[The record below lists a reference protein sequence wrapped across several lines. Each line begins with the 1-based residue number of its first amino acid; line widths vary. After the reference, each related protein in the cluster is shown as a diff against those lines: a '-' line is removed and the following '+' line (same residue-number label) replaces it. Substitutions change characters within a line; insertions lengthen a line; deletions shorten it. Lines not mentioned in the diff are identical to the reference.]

1 MADRL
6 NITDL
11 DFSTIKNN
19 LKTFLKQQNEFTDY
33 DFEGSSLSVLLDLLA
48 YNTHYNA
55 YYLNMVANESFLDT
69 AVLRDSVISHAKTLG
84 YTPYSVTAP
93 KAIVTITVET
103 GNSTPTTAS
112 LSRGYSVAGS
122 LVDAI
127 SYRFNVLDT
136 QTVTKSGTQFIF
148 ENVELYEGR
157 LTSKTFT
164 YSSTS
169 NPKSIFTIPDTNID
183 TNSIKVVVT
192 PTTGNTYT
200 EVYTKVTDIVD
211 IAGTSKVFFL
221 QETRN
226 GRFQIYFGNDSVGK
240 KLADGSV
247 VEISYLVTNG
257 SNANGTESFIAE
269 ESIAGST
276 EISIGVVSSASGGG
290 SRESVDSI
298 KFSAQAQY
306 ATQNR
311 LVTYKD
317 YESYIK
323 RAYPTID
330 SLSVWGGEDEN
341 PPLYG
346 RVLVS
351 LKPKEGFF
359 ISEVEKQRIIDEIIA
374 PKSIVAVTTE
384 IREAQYL
391 YLLVKN
397 YIKYDPKKTSLNPDA
412 LRNSVRNAIVS
423 YRNQNLNKFGSTFVL
438 SKLQD
443 SVDAVDSN
451 SILGSEC
458 ILRLKKIF
466 TPEIAVT
473 KTYEITFNTELH
485 RGTIT
490 NRLGSTEFD
499 VYDSQSI
506 RRTVRLEEVPDSFT
520 GVDEILVTNGGSGYS
535 TTPTVTITGDGT
547 GATAEAIVVNRKVQS
562 IVITNRGL
570 NYSRA
575 IINISGGSGFGAS
588 AIAIL
593 NTRFGD
599 LRTIYFD
606 TNAERKIVSS
616 KAGTI
621 NYDTGLITL
630 NDLQILSTASSDG
643 NIAIDIESENGIIS
657 SQKNTIITID
667 LADPGSI
674 STDLQSI

>member
-93 KAIVTITVET
+93 KSIVNITVET
-103 GNSTPTTAS
+103 NDSTPGTAS
-112 LSRGYSVAGS
+112 LNRGYSVAGS

-136 QTVTKSGTQFIF
+136 QIVTKSGTQYIF
-148 ENVELYEGR
+148 ENVELFEGR

-183 TNSIKVVVT
+183 TGSIKVVVT
-192 PTTGNTYT
+192 PTSGNTYT

-211 IAGTSKVFFL
+211 ITGTSKVFFL

-226 GRFQIYFGNDSVGK
+226 GRFQIYFGNDAVGK
-240 KLADGSV
+240 KLPDGAV
-247 VEISYLVTNG
+247 VEVSYLVTNG

-269 ESIAGST
+269 EAIAGST
-276 EISIGVVSSASGGG
+276 SITIEVISPASGGG
-290 SRESVDSI
+290 ARESVDSI
-298 KFSAQAQY
+298 KFSAQSQY

-311 LVTYKD
+311 LVTFKD

-323 RAYPTID
+323 KAYPSVD

-351 LKPKEGFF
+351 LKPKEGFY

-384 IREAQYL
+384 IREPQYL

-397 YIKYDPKKTSLNPDA
+397 FIKYDPKKTSLNPDG
-412 LRNSVRNAIVS
+412 LRNAVRNAIVS

-458 ILRLKKIF
+458 VLRLKKVF

-473 KTYEITFNTELH
+473 KTYEIPFNTELH
-485 RGTIT
+485 RGTVT

-499 VYDSQSI
+499 VYDGQSV
-506 RRTVRLEEVPDSFT
+506 RRTVRIEEVPDSFT
-520 GVDEILVTNGGSGYS
+520 GIDEILVTNGGSGYS
-535 TTPTVTITGDGT
+535 TTPLVTITGDGT
-547 GATAEAIVVNRKVQS
+547 GATAEAVVVNQRVQS

-575 IINISGGSGFGAS
+575 IITISGGSGFGAS
-588 AIAIL
+588 AIAVL

-599 LRTIYFD
+599 LRIVYFD
-606 TNAERKIVSS
+606 TNAERKIVNSR
-616 KAGTI
+616 AGTI

-630 NDLQILSTASSDG
+630 NDLQILSAASADG

-667 LADPGSI
+667 LADPASI

>member
-11 DFSTIKNN
+11 DFSTIKTN

-84 YTPYSVTAP
+84 YTPYSVISP

-103 GNSTPTTAS
+103 GDSTPATSS

-164 YSSTS
+164 YSSIS

-183 TNSIKVVVT
+183 TNSINVVVT
-192 PTTGNTYT
+192 PTSGNTYT

-211 IAGTSKVFFL
+211 ITGTSKVFFL

-240 KLADGSV
+240 KLSDGSV

-269 ESIAGST
+269 EAIAGST
-276 EISIGVVSSASGGG
+276 AISIQVVSSASGGG

-298 KFSAQAQY
+298 KFSAQSQY

-323 RAYPTID
+323 KAYPSID

-384 IREAQYL
+384 IREPQYL
-391 YLLVKN
+391 FLLLKN
-397 YIKYDPKKTSLNPDA
+397 FIKYDPKKTSLNPDA
-412 LRNSVRNAIVS
+412 LRNSIRNAIVS
-423 YRNQNLNKFGSTFVL
+423 YRNQNLNKFDSTFVL

-443 SVDAVDSN
+443 AVDAVDSN

-473 KTYEITFNTELH
+473 KTYEINFNTELH
-485 RGTIT
+485 RGTVT
-490 NRLGSTEFD
+490 NRLASTEFD
-499 VYDSQSI
+499 VYDAQSE
-506 RRTVRLEEVPDSFT
+506 RRTVRIEEVPDSFT
-520 GVDEILVTNGGSGYS
+520 GVDEILVTNGGSGYT

-547 GATAEAIVVNRKVQS
+547 GATAEAIVVNQKVQS

-575 IINISGGSGFGAS
+575 IITISGGSGFGAA

-599 LRTIYFD
+599 LRTVYFD
-606 TNAERKIVSS
+606 SNAERKIVNSR
-616 KAGTI
+616 AGTI
-621 NYDTGLITL
+621 NYDTGLVTL
-630 NDLQILSTASSDG
+630 NDLQILSASSSDG
-643 NIAIDIESENGIIS
+643 NIALDIESENGIIS
-657 SQKNTIITID
+657 SMKNTIITID
-667 LADPGSI
+667 LADPSSI
-674 STDLQSI
+674 STDLQTI

>member
-6 NITDL
+6 TITDL
-11 DFSTIKNN
+11 DFDTIKTN

-69 AVLRDSVISHAKTLG
+69 AILRDSVISHAKTLG
-84 YTPYSVTAP
+84 YTPFSVTAP
-93 KAIVTITVET
+93 KAIVNITVET
-103 GNSTPTTAS
+103 GDSTPATAA
-112 LSRGYSVAGS
+112 LNRGYSVAGS

-136 QTVTKSGTQFIF
+136 QIVTKSGTQFVF

-157 LTSKTFT
+157 LTTTTFS

-169 NPKSIFTIPDTNID
+169 NPKSIFTIPDVNID
-183 TNSIKVVVT
+183 TTSIKVSVT
-192 PTTGNTYT
+192 PNSGNTYT
-200 EVYTKVTDIVD
+200 EIYTKATDIVD
-211 IAGTSKVFFL
+211 VDGTSKVFFL

-226 GRFQIYFGNDSVGK
+226 GKFQIYFGNDSVGK
-240 KLADGSV
+240 KLTDGSI

-257 SNANGTESFIAE
+257 AGANGTEYFIAE
-269 ESIAGST
+269 EAIAGSSGII
-276 EISIGVVSSASGGG
+276 ISVVSVASGGG

-298 KFSAQAQY
+298 KYSAQSQY

-311 LVTYKD
+311 LVTFKD

-323 RAYPTID
+323 KAYPALD

-346 RVLVS
+346 RVLIS
-351 LKPKEGFF
+351 MKPKEGFY
-359 ISEVEKQRIIDEIIA
+359 ISEFEKQRIIDEIIA

-384 IREAQYL
+384 IREPEYL

-412 LRNSVRNAIVS
+412 LRNAVRNAILS
-423 YRNQNLNKFGSTFVL
+423 YRTLYLDKFASTFVL

-443 SVDAVDSN
+443 VVDAVDSN

-458 ILRLKKIF
+458 ILRLKKVF

-473 KTYEITFNTELH
+473 KTYEINFNTELH
-485 RGTIT
+485 RGTVT

-499 VYDSQSI
+499 VYDAQSE
-506 RRTVRLEEVPDSFT
+506 RRTVRIEEVPDSFT
-520 GVDEILVTNGGSGYS
+520 GVDEILVTNGGSGYL

-547 GATAEAIVVNRKVQS
+547 GATAEAVVVNQKVQS

-575 IINISGGSGFGAS
+575 IITISGGSGFGAA
-588 AIAIL
+588 AIAVL

-599 LRTIYFD
+599 LRTVYFD
-606 TNAERKIVSS
+606 SNAERKIVNSR
-616 KAGTI
+616 AGTI
-621 NYDTGLITL
+621 NYDTGLVTL
-630 NDLQILSTASSDG
+630 NDLQILSASSSDG

-667 LADPGSI
+667 LTDPASI

>member
-19 LKTFLKQQNEFTDY
+19 LKTFLKQQSEFTDY
-33 DFEGSSLSVLLDLLA
+33 DFEGSSLSVLLDILA

-84 YTPYSVTAP
+84 YTPHSVTAP
-93 KAIVTITVET
+93 KAIVNITVET
-103 GNSTPTTAS
+103 NDSTPGTAS

-122 LVDAI
+122 LVDAV
-127 SYRFNVLDT
+127 SYRFNVLET
-136 QTVTKSGTQFIF
+136 QIVTKSGTQYVF
-148 ENVELYEGR
+148 ENVELFEGR
-157 LTSKTFT
+157 LTTTTFN

-183 TNSIKVVVT
+183 TSSIKVVVT
-192 PTTGNTYT
+192 PTSGNTFT
-200 EVYTKVTDIVD
+200 EVYTKATDIVD
-211 IAGTSKVFFL
+211 ITGSSPVFFL

-226 GRFQIYFGNDSVGK
+226 GKFQIYFGNDAVGK
-240 KLADGSV
+240 KLSDGSI
-247 VEISYLVTNG
+247 VEVSYLVTNG
-257 SNANGTESFIAE
+257 SAANGTEAFIAE
-269 ESIAGST
+269 ESLGGST
-276 EISIGVVSSASGGG
+276 SITVDVISSASGGG
-290 SRESVDSI
+290 TRESVDSI
-298 KFSAQAQY
+298 KVSAQSQF

-311 LVTYKD
+311 LVTFKD
-317 YESYIK
+317 YEAYIK
-323 RAYPTID
+323 KAYPSID

-384 IREAQYL
+384 IREPQYL
-391 YLLVKN
+391 YLLIKN
-397 YIKYDPKKTSLNPDA
+397 FVKYDPKKTSLNPDGM
-412 LRNSVRNAIVS
+412 RNAIRNAIVA
-423 YRNQNLNKFGSTFVL
+423 YRNQYLNKFDSTFVL

-458 ILRLKKIF
+458 ILRLKKKF

-473 KTYEITFNTELH
+473 KTYEIAFDTELH
-485 RGTIT
+485 RGTVT

-499 VYDSQSI
+499 VYDTQSV
-506 RRTVRLEEVPDSFT
+506 RRTVRVEEVPDSFT
-520 GVDEILVTNGGSGYS
+520 GIDEILVTNGGSGYS
-535 TTPTVTITGDGT
+535 TTPLVTITGDGT
-547 GATAEAIVVNRKVQS
+547 GATAEAIVVNQKVQS

-575 IINISGGSGFGAS
+575 IITITGGSGFGAS
-588 AIAIL
+588 AIAVL

-599 LRTIYFD
+599 LRTVYFD
-606 TNAERKIVSS
+606 SNAERKIVNS

-630 NDLQILSTASSDG
+630 NDLQILSAASADG
-643 NIAIDIESENGIIS
+643 DISIDIESENGIIS

-667 LADPGSI
+667 LGDPSSI
-674 STDLQSI
+674 STELQTI

>member
-11 DFSTIKNN
+11 DFDTIKTN
-19 LKTFLKQQNEFTDY
+19 LKTFLKQQSEFTDY
-33 DFEGSSLSVLLDLLA
+33 DFEGSSLSVLLDILA

-69 AVLRDSVISHAKTLG
+69 AVLRDSVISHAKTLS
-84 YTPYSVTAP
+84 YTPHSVTAP
-93 KAIVTITVET
+93 KAIVNITVET
-103 GNSTPTTAS
+103 NDSTPGTAS
-112 LSRGYSVAGS
+112 LNRGYSVAGS
-122 LVDAI
+122 LVD
-127 SYRFNVLDT
+127 SVSFRFNVLET
-136 QTVTKSGTQFIF
+136 QIVTKSGTQYVF
-148 ENVELYEGR
+148 ENVELSEGR
-157 LTSKTFT
+157 LTTTTFN

-169 NPKSIFTIPDTNID
+169 NPKSIFTIPDSNVD
-183 TNSIKVVVT
+183 TSSIKVVVT
-192 PTTGNTYT
+192 PTSGNTFT
-200 EVYTKVTDIVD
+200 EVYTKATDIVD
-211 IAGTSKVFFL
+211 ITGTSPVFFL

-226 GRFQIYFGNDSVGK
+226 GKFQIYFGNDAVGK
-240 KLADGSV
+240 KLSEGSI
-247 VEISYLVTNG
+247 VEVSYLVTNG
-257 SNANGTESFIAE
+257 SAANGTESFVAE
-269 ESIAGST
+269 ESIGGSS
-276 EISIGVVSSASGGG
+276 SITVDVVSSASGGG
-290 SRESVDSI
+290 ARESVDSI
-298 KFSAQAQY
+298 KVSAQSQF

-311 LVTYKD
+311 LVTFKD

-323 RAYPTID
+323 KAYPSID

-346 RVLVS
+346 KVLVS
-351 LKPKEGFF
+351 LKPKEGFY

-384 IREAQYL
+384 IREPKYL
-391 YLLVKN
+391 YLLIKN
-397 YIKYDPKKTSLNPDA
+397 FVKYDPKKTSLNPDG
-412 LRNSVRNAIVS
+412 LRNSIRNAIVA
-423 YRNQNLNKFGSTFVL
+423 YRNQYLNKFDSTFVL

-458 ILRLKKIF
+458 VLRLKKKF

-473 KTYEITFNTELH
+473 KTYEIAFDTELH
-485 RGTIT
+485 RGTVT

-499 VYDSQSI
+499 VYDTQSV
-506 RRTVRLEEVPDSFT
+506 RRTVRVEEVPDSFT
-520 GVDEILVTNGGSGYS
+520 GIDEILVTNGGSGYS
-535 TTPTVTITGDGT
+535 TTPLVTITGDGT
-547 GATAEAIVVNRKVQS
+547 GATAEAIVVNEKVQS

-575 IINISGGSGFGAS
+575 IITITGGSGFGAS
-588 AIAIL
+588 AIAVL

-599 LRTIYFD
+599 LRTVYFD
-606 TNAERKIVSS
+606 SNAERKIVNP

-630 NDLQILSTASSDG
+630 NDLQILSAASADG
-643 NIAIDIESENGIIS
+643 DISIDIESENGIIS

-667 LADPGSI
+667 LGDPSSI
-674 STDLQSI
+674 STELQTI

>member
-11 DFSTIKNN
+11 DFDTIKAN

-93 KAIVTITVET
+93 KAIVNITVET
-103 GNSTPTTAS
+103 NDSTPGTAS
-112 LSRGYSVAGS
+112 LNRGYSVAGS

-136 QTVTKSGTQFIF
+136 QIVTKSGTQYVF

-157 LTSKTFT
+157 LTTSTFT
-164 YSSTS
+164 YSSSS

-183 TNSIKVVVT
+183 TTSIKVSVT
-192 PTTGNTYT
+192 PTSGNTYT
-200 EVYTKVTDIVD
+200 EVYTKATDIVD
-211 IAGTSKVFFL
+211 ITGQSKVFFL

-226 GRFQIYFGNDSVGK
+226 GKFQIYFGNNSVGK
-240 KLADGSV
+240 SLTDGSI

-257 SNANGTESFIAE
+257 AAANGTEYFIAE
-269 ESIAGST
+269 ESIGGSSS
-276 EISIGVVSSASGGG
+276 ISVSIISVASGGG

-298 KFSAQAQY
+298 KYSAQSQY

-311 LVTYKD
+311 LVTFKD

-323 RAYPTID
+323 KAYPAVD

-351 LKPKEGFF
+351 LKPKEGFY

-384 IREAQYL
+384 IREPQYL

-397 YIKYDPKKTSLNPDA
+397 FIKYDPKKTSLNPDGI
-412 LRNSVRNAIVS
+412 RNAVRNAIIS
-423 YRNQNLNKFGSTFVL
+423 YRNLNLNKFGSTFVL

-443 SVDAVDSN
+443 SVDSVDTN

-458 ILRLKKIF
+458 ILRLKKKF

-473 KTYEITFNTELH
+473 KTYEIPFNTELH
-485 RGTIT
+485 RGTVT

-499 VYDSQSI
+499 VYDSQSV

-520 GVDEILVTNGGSGYS
+520 GIDEILVTNGGSGYS
-535 TTPTVTITGDGT
+535 TTPLVTITGDGT
-547 GATAEAIVVNRKVQS
+547 GATAEAVVVNQKVQS

-575 IINISGGSGFGAS
+575 IISINGGSGFGAS
-588 AIAIL
+588 AIAVL

-606 TNAERKIVSS
+606 TNAERKIVND

-621 NYDTGLITL
+621 NYDSGLITL
-630 NDLQILSTASSDG
+630 NDLQILSSASSDG
-643 NIAIDIESENGIIS
+643 DISIDIESENGIIS

-674 STDLQSI
+674 STDLQTI

>member
-11 DFSTIKNN
+11 DFSTIKTN

-103 GNSTPTTAS
+103 GDSTPATSS

-183 TNSIKVVVT
+183 TNSINVVVT
-192 PTTGNTYT
+192 PTSGNTYT

-211 IAGTSKVFFL
+211 ITGTSKVFFL

-240 KLADGSV
+240 KLSDGSV

-257 SNANGTESFIAE
+257 SNANGTEAFIAE
-269 ESIAGST
+269 EAIAGST
-276 EISIGVVSSASGGG
+276 AISIQVVSSASGGG

-298 KFSAQAQY
+298 KFSAQSQY

-323 RAYPTID
+323 KAYPSVD

-384 IREAQYL
+384 IREPQYL

-397 YIKYDPKKTSLNPDA
+397 FIKYDPKKTSLNPDA
-412 LRNSVRNAIVS
+412 LRNSVRNAIVA

-443 SVDAVDSN
+443 AVDAVDSN

-458 ILRLKKIF
+458 ILRLKKVF

-473 KTYEITFNTELH
+473 KTYEINFNTELH
-485 RGTIT
+485 RGTVT
-490 NRLGSTEFD
+490 NRLGSTEFN
-499 VYDSQSI
+499 VYDAQSEL
-506 RRTVRLEEVPDSFT
+506 RTVRIEEVPDSFT

-547 GATAEAIVVNRKVQS
+547 GATAEAVVVNQKVQS

-575 IINISGGSGFGAS
+575 IITISGGSGFGAA

-599 LRTIYFD
+599 LRTVYFD
-606 TNAERKIVSS
+606 TNAERKIVNSR
-616 KAGTI
+616 AGTI

-630 NDLQILSTASSDG
+630 NDLQILSVASSDG

-667 LADPGSI
+667 LADPASI

>member
-11 DFSTIKNN
+11 DFDTIKAN

-93 KAIVTITVET
+93 KAIVNITVET
-103 GNSTPTTAS
+103 GDSTPGTAS
-112 LSRGYSVAGS
+112 LNRGYSVAGS

-136 QTVTKSGTQFIF
+136 QIVTKSGTQYVF
-148 ENVELYEGR
+148 ENVGLYEGR
-157 LTSKTFT
+157 LTTTTFA
-164 YSSTS
+164 YSSSS

-183 TNSIKVVVT
+183 TTSIKVSVT
-192 PTTGNTYT
+192 PTSGNTYT
-200 EVYTKVTDIVD
+200 EVYTKATDIVD
-211 IAGTSKVFFL
+211 IDGTSKVFFL

-226 GRFQIYFGNDSVGK
+226 GKFQIYFGNNAVGK
-240 KLADGSV
+240 SLTDGST
-247 VEISYLVTNG
+247 VEVSYLVTNG
-257 SNANGTESFIAE
+257 AAANGTEYFIAE
-269 ESIAGST
+269 ESIGGSS
-276 EISIGVVSSASGGG
+276 SIAVSVVSAASGGG

-298 KFSAQAQY
+298 KYSAQSQY

-311 LVTYKD
+311 LVTFKD

-323 RAYPTID
+323 KAYPAID

-351 LKPKEGFF
+351 LKPKDGFF

-384 IREAQYL
+384 IREPEYL

-397 YIKYDPKKTSLNPDA
+397 FIKYDAKKTSLNPDA
-412 LRNSVRNAIVS
+412 LRNAVRNAIIS
-423 YRNQNLNKFGSTFVL
+423 YRTLNLNKFGSTFVL

-443 SVDAVDSN
+443 SVDSVDTN

-458 ILRLKKIF
+458 ILRLKKKF

-473 KTYEITFNTELH
+473 KTYEIPFNTELH
-485 RGTIT
+485 RGTVT

-499 VYDSQSI
+499 VYDNQSV
-506 RRTVRLEEVPDSFT
+506 RRTVRIEEVPDSFT
-520 GVDEILVTNGGSGYS
+520 GIDEILVTNGGSGYS
-535 TTPTVTITGDGT
+535 TTPLVTITGDGT
-547 GATAEAIVVNRKVQS
+547 GATAEAVVVNQKVQS

-575 IINISGGSGFGAS
+575 IITISGGSGFGAS
-588 AIAIL
+588 AIAVL

-599 LRTIYFD
+599 LRIVYFD
-606 TNAERKIVSS
+606 TNAERKIVNS

-621 NYDTGLITL
+621 NYDAGLITL
-630 NDLQILSTASSDG
+630 NDLQILSSASPDG
-643 NIAIDIESENGIIS
+643 DISIDIESENGIIS

-667 LADPGSI
+667 LADPSSI
-674 STDLQSI
+674 STDLQTI

>member
-11 DFSTIKNN
+11 DFDTIKSN

-93 KAIVTITVET
+93 KAVVNITVET
-103 GNSTPTTAS
+103 NDSTPGTAS
-112 LSRGYSVAGS
+112 LNRGYSVAGS

-136 QTVTKSGTQFIF
+136 QIVTKSGTQYVF

-157 LTSKTFT
+157 LTSSTFT
-164 YSSTS
+164 YSSSS
-169 NPKSIFTIPDTNID
+169 NPKSIFTIPDVNID
-183 TNSIKVVVT
+183 TTSIKVTVT
-192 PTTGNTYT
+192 PTSGNTYT
-200 EVYTKVTDIVD
+200 EVYTKATDIVD
-211 IAGTSKVFFL
+211 ITGESKVFFL

-226 GRFQIYFGNDSVGK
+226 GKFQIYFGNNSVGK
-240 KLADGSV
+240 SLTDGCI
-247 VEISYLVTNG
+247 VEVSYLVTNG
-257 SNANGTESFIAE
+257 AAANGTEYFIAE
-269 ESIAGST
+269 ETIGGSGSIVVD
-276 EISIGVVSSASGGG
+276 VVSVASGGG

-298 KFSAQAQY
+298 KYSAQSQY

-311 LVTYKD
+311 LVTFKD

-323 RAYPTID
+323 KAYPAID

-351 LKPKEGFF
+351 LKPKEGFY
-359 ISEVEKQRIIDEIIA
+359 ISEFEKQRIIDEIIA

-384 IREAQYL
+384 IREPQYL
-391 YLLVKN
+391 YLLIKN
-397 YIKYDPKKTSLNPDA
+397 YIKYDPKKTSLNPDG
-412 LRNSVRNAIVS
+412 LRNAVRNAIVS
-423 YRNQNLNKFGSTFVL
+423 YRNLNLNKFGSTFVL

-443 SVDAVDSN
+443 SVDSVDTN

-458 ILRLKKIF
+458 VLRLKKKF

-473 KTYEITFNTELH
+473 KTYEIPFNTELH
-485 RGTIT
+485 RGTVT

-499 VYDSQSI
+499 VYDSQSV
-506 RRTVRLEEVPDSFT
+506 RRTVRIEEVPDSFT
-520 GVDEILVTNGGSGYS
+520 GIDEILVTNGGSGYS
-535 TTPTVTITGDGT
+535 TTPLVTITGDGT
-547 GATAEAIVVNRKVQS
+547 GATAEAIVVNQKVQS

-575 IINISGGSGFGAS
+575 IISINGGSGFGAS
-588 AIAIL
+588 AIAVL

-599 LRTIYFD
+599 LRTVYFD
-606 TNAERKIVSS
+606 TNAERKIVND

-621 NYDTGLITL
+621 NYDSGLITL
-630 NDLQILSTASSDG
+630 NDLQILSTASADG
-643 NIAIDIESENGIIS
+643 DISIDIESENGIIS

-667 LADPGSI
+667 LADPNSI
-674 STDLQSI
+674 STDLQNI

>member
-11 DFSTIKNN
+11 DFDTIKAN

-93 KAIVTITVET
+93 KAIVNITVET
-103 GNSTPTTAS
+103 GDSTPGTAS
-112 LSRGYSVAGS
+112 LNRGYSVAGS

-136 QTVTKSGTQFIF
+136 QIVTKSGTQYVF
-148 ENVELYEGR
+148 ENVGLYEGR
-157 LTSKTFT
+157 LTTTTFA
-164 YSSTS
+164 YSSSS

-183 TNSIKVVVT
+183 TTSIKVSVT
-192 PTTGNTYT
+192 PTSGNTYT
-200 EVYTKVTDIVD
+200 EVYTKATDIVD
-211 IAGTSKVFFL
+211 IDGTSKVFFL

-226 GRFQIYFGNDSVGK
+226 GKFQIYFGNNAVGK
-240 KLADGSV
+240 SLTDGST
-247 VEISYLVTNG
+247 VEVSYLVTNG
-257 SNANGTESFIAE
+257 AAANGTEYFIAE
-269 ESIAGST
+269 ESIGGSS
-276 EISIGVVSSASGGG
+276 SIAVSVVSAASGGG

-298 KFSAQAQY
+298 KYSAQSQY

-311 LVTYKD
+311 LVTFKD

-323 RAYPTID
+323 KAYPAID

-351 LKPKEGFF
+351 LKPKDGFF

-384 IREAQYL
+384 IREPEYL

-397 YIKYDPKKTSLNPDA
+397 FIKYDAKKTSLNPDA
-412 LRNSVRNAIVS
+412 LRNAVRNAIIS
-423 YRNQNLNKFGSTFVL
+423 YRTLNLNKFGSTFVL

-443 SVDAVDSN
+443 SVDSVDTN

-458 ILRLKKIF
+458 ILRLKKKF

-473 KTYEITFNTELH
+473 KTYEIPFNTELH
-485 RGTIT
+485 RGTVT

-499 VYDSQSI
+499 VYDSQSV

-520 GVDEILVTNGGSGYS
+520 GIDEILVTNGGSGYS
-535 TTPTVTITGDGT
+535 TTPLVTITGDGT
-547 GATAEAIVVNRKVQS
+547 GATAEAVVVNQKVQS

-575 IINISGGSGFGAS
+575 IITISGGSGFGAS
-588 AIAIL
+588 AIAVL

-599 LRTIYFD
+599 LRIVYFD
-606 TNAERKIVSS
+606 TNAERKIVNS

-621 NYDTGLITL
+621 NYDAGLITL
-630 NDLQILSTASSDG
+630 NDLQILSSASPDG
-643 NIAIDIESENGIIS
+643 DISIDIESENGIIS

-667 LADPGSI
+667 LADPSSI
-674 STDLQSI
+674 STDLQTI

>member
-19 LKTFLKQQNEFTDY
+19 LKTFLKQQSEFTDY
-33 DFEGSSLSVLLDLLA
+33 DFEGSSLSVLLDILA

-84 YTPYSVTAP
+84 YTPHSVTAP
-93 KAIVTITVET
+93 KAIVNITVET
-103 GNSTPTTAS
+103 NNSTPGTAS
-112 LSRGYSVAGS
+112 LNRGYSVAGG
-122 LVDAI
+122 LVDAV
-127 SYRFNVLDT
+127 SYRFNVLET
-136 QTVTKSGTQFIF
+136 QIVTKSGTQYIF
-148 ENVELYEGR
+148 ENVELFEGR
-157 LTSKTFT
+157 LTTTTFN
-164 YSSTS
+164 YNSTS

-183 TNSIKVVVT
+183 TSSIRVVVT
-192 PTTGNTYT
+192 PTSGNTFT
-200 EVYTKVTDIVD
+200 EVYTKATDIVD
-211 IAGTSKVFFL
+211 ITGSSPVFFL

-226 GRFQIYFGNDSVGK
+226 GKFQIYFGNDAVGK
-240 KLADGSV
+240 KLSDGSI
-247 VEISYLVTNG
+247 VEVSYLVTNG
-257 SNANGTESFIAE
+257 SVANGTESFIAE
-269 ESIAGST
+269 EALGGST
-276 EISIGVVSSASGGG
+276 SITVDVISSASGGG
-290 SRESVDSI
+290 TRESVDSI
-298 KFSAQAQY
+298 KVSAQSQF

-311 LVTYKD
+311 LVTFKD
-317 YESYIK
+317 YEAYIK
-323 RAYPTID
+323 KAYPSID

-384 IREAQYL
+384 IREPQYL
-391 YLLVKN
+391 YLLIKN
-397 YIKYDPKKTSLNPDA
+397 FVKYDPKKTSLNPDGM
-412 LRNSVRNAIVS
+412 RNAIRNSIVA
-423 YRNQNLNKFGSTFVL
+423 YRNQYLNKFDSTFVL

-458 ILRLKKIF
+458 TLRLKKKF

-473 KTYEITFNTELH
+473 KTYEIAFDTELH
-485 RGTIT
+485 RGTVT

-499 VYDSQSI
+499 VYDTQSV

-520 GVDEILVTNGGSGYS
+520 GIDEILVTNGGSGYS
-535 TTPTVTITGDGT
+535 TTPLVTITGDGT
-547 GATAEAIVVNRKVQS
+547 GATAEAVVVNEKVQS

-575 IINISGGSGFGAS
+575 IITITGGSGFGAA
-588 AIAIL
+588 AIAVL

-599 LRTIYFD
+599 LRSIYFD
-606 TNAERKIVSS
+606 NNAERRIVNS

-630 NDLQILSTASSDG
+630 NDLQILSAASADG
-643 NIAIDIESENGIIS
+643 DISIDIESENGIIS

-667 LADPGSI
+667 LGDPSSI
-674 STDLQSI
+674 STELQTI

>member
-11 DFSTIKNN
+11 DFATIKTN

-33 DFEGSSLSVLLDLLA
+33 NFEGSSLSVLLDLLA

-93 KAIVTITVET
+93 KAIVNITVET
-103 GNSTPTTAS
+103 NDSTPGTAS
-112 LSRGYSVAGS
+112 LNRGYSVAGS
-122 LVDAI
+122 LVDSI

-136 QTVTKSGTQFIF
+136 QIVTKSGTQYIF
-148 ENVELYEGR
+148 ENVELYEGK
-157 LTSKTFT
+157 LTSQTFVHD
-164 YSSTS
+164 SAS
-169 NPKSIFTIPDTNID
+169 NPKSIFTIPDIDID
-183 TNSIKVVVT
+183 TSTIKVVVT
-192 PTTGNTYT
+192 PNSGNTYT
-200 EVYTKVTDIVD
+200 EVYTLATDIVD
-211 IAGTSKVFFL
+211 LTGDSPVFFL

-226 GRFQIYFGNDSVGK
+226 NRFQIYFGNNSVGK
-240 KLADGSV
+240 KIEDGAIV
-247 VEISYLVTNG
+247 QISYLVTNAAG
-257 SNANGTESFIAE
+257 ANGTKTFFAE
-269 ESIAGST
+269 ESIGGSSSIT
-276 EISIGVVSSASGGG
+276 VDVISAAAGGG
-290 SRESVDSI
+290 TRESVDSI
-298 KFSAQAQY
+298 KFSAQSQY

-311 LVTYKD
+311 LVTFKD

-323 RAYPTID
+323 KAYPAID

-351 LKPKEGFF
+351 MKPKEGFF
-359 ISEVEKQRIIDEIIA
+359 ISEFEKQRIIDEIIK
-374 PKSIVAVTTE
+374 PKSIVAVSAE
-384 IREAQYL
+384 IRNPEYL

-397 YIKYDPKKTSLNPDA
+397 YIKYDPKKTSLNPDG
-412 LRNSVRNAIVS
+412 LRNAVRNAIIS
-423 YRNQNLNKFGSTFVL
+423 YRALNLNKFGSTFVL

-443 SVDAVDSN
+443 SVDSVDVN

-458 ILRLKKIF
+458 ILRLKKKF

-473 KTYEITFNTELH
+473 KTYQIAFNTELH
-485 RGTIT
+485 RGTVT

-499 VYDSQSI
+499 VYDNELV
-506 RRTVRLEEVPDSFT
+506 RRTVRIEEVPDSFT
-520 GVDEILVTNGGSGYS
+520 GVDEVLVTNGGSGYT

-547 GATAEAIVVNRKVQS
+547 GATAEAVVVNQKVQS

-575 IINISGGSGFGAS
+575 VVSIDGGSGFGAT
-588 AIAIL
+588 AIVVL

-599 LRTIYFD
+599 LRTVYFD
-606 TNAERKIVSS
+606 TNAERKTVNAR
-616 KAGTI
+616 AGTI
-621 NYDTGLITL
+621 NYETGLITL
-630 NDLQILSTASSDG
+630 DNLQILSSASSDG
-643 NIAIDIESENGIIS
+643 DISIDIESENGIIS

-667 LADPGSI
+667 LNDPSSI
-674 STDLQSI
+674 STELQTI

>member
-11 DFSTIKNN
+11 DFSTIKTN

-93 KAIVTITVET
+93 KSIVNITVET
-103 GNSTPTTAS
+103 NDSTPGTAS
-112 LSRGYSVAGS
+112 LNRGYSVAGS

-136 QTVTKSGTQFIF
+136 QIVTKSGTQYIF

-164 YSSTS
+164 YSSSS

-183 TNSIKVVVT
+183 TGSIKVVVT
-192 PTTGNTYT
+192 PTSGNTYT
-200 EVYTKVTDIVD
+200 EVYTKATDIVD
-211 IAGTSKVFFL
+211 ITGTSKVFFL

-240 KLADGSV
+240 KLSDGSV
-247 VEISYLVTNG
+247 VEVSYLVTNG

-269 ESIAGST
+269 EAIGGSSAIT
-276 EISIGVVSSASGGG
+276 IEIVSPASGGG
-290 SRESVDSI
+290 ARESVDSI
-298 KFSAQAQY
+298 KFSAQSQY

-311 LVTYKD
+311 LVTFKD

-323 RAYPTID
+323 KAYPSVD

-351 LKPKEGFF
+351 LKPKEGFY
-359 ISEVEKQRIIDEIIA
+359 ISEVEKQRIIDEIIS

-384 IREAQYL
+384 IREPQYL

-397 YIKYDPKKTSLNPDA
+397 FIKYDPKKTSLNPDG
-412 LRNSVRNAIVS
+412 LRNAVRNAIVS

-473 KTYEITFNTELH
+473 KTYEIPFNTELH
-485 RGTIT
+485 RGTVT

-499 VYDSQSI
+499 VYDGQSV
-506 RRTVRLEEVPDSFT
+506 RRTVRIEEVPDSFT
-520 GVDEILVTNGGSGYS
+520 GIDEILVTNGGSGYS
-535 TTPTVTITGDGT
+535 TTPIVTITGDGT
-547 GATAEAIVVNRKVQS
+547 GATAEAVVVNQKVQS

-575 IINISGGSGFGAS
+575 IITISGGSGFGAS

-599 LRTIYFD
+599 LRIVYFD
-606 TNAERKIVSS
+606 TNAERKIVNAR
-616 KAGTI
+616 AGTI

-630 NDLQILSTASSDG
+630 NDLQILSAASADG

-667 LADPGSI
+667 LADPASI

>member
-1 MADRL
+1 
-6 NITDL
+6 
-11 DFSTIKNN
+11 
-19 LKTFLKQQNEFTDY
+19 
-33 DFEGSSLSVLLDLLA
+33 
-48 YNTHYNA
+48 
-55 YYLNMVANESFLDT
+55 
-69 AVLRDSVISHAKTLG
+69 
-84 YTPYSVTAP
+84 
-93 KAIVTITVET
+93 
-103 GNSTPTTAS
+103 
-112 LSRGYSVAGS
+112 
-122 LVDAI
+122 
-127 SYRFNVLDT
+127 
-136 QTVTKSGTQFIF
+136 
-148 ENVELYEGR
+148 
-157 LTSKTFT
+157 
-164 YSSTS
+164 
-169 NPKSIFTIPDTNID
+169 
-183 TNSIKVVVT
+183 
-192 PTTGNTYT
+192 
-200 EVYTKVTDIVD
+200 VYTKVTDIVD
-211 IAGTSKVFFL
+211 ITGTSKVFFL

-240 KLADGSV
+240 KLSDGSV

-269 ESIAGST
+269 EAIAGST
-276 EISIGVVSSASGGG
+276 AISIQVVSSASGGG

-298 KFSAQAQY
+298 KFSAQSQY

-323 RAYPTID
+323 KAYPSID

-384 IREAQYL
+384 IREPQYL
-391 YLLVKN
+391 FLLLKN
-397 YIKYDPKKTSLNPDA
+397 FIKYDPKKTSLNPDA

-423 YRNQNLNKFGSTFVL
+423 YRNQNLNKFDSTFVL

-443 SVDAVDSN
+443 AVDAVDSN

-473 KTYEITFNTELH
+473 KTYEINFNTELH
-485 RGTIT
+485 RGTVT
-490 NRLGSTEFD
+490 NRLASTEFD
-499 VYDSQSI
+499 VYDAQSE
-506 RRTVRLEEVPDSFT
+506 RRTVRIEEVPDSFT
-520 GVDEILVTNGGSGYS
+520 GVDEILVTNGGSGYT

-547 GATAEAIVVNRKVQS
+547 GATAEAIVVNQKVQS

-575 IINISGGSGFGAS
+575 IITISGGSGFGAA

-599 LRTIYFD
+599 LRTVYFD
-606 TNAERKIVSS
+606 SNAERKIVNSR
-616 KAGTI
+616 AGTI
-621 NYDTGLITL
+621 NYDTGLVTL
-630 NDLQILSTASSDG
+630 NDLQILSASSSDG
-643 NIAIDIESENGIIS
+643 NIALDIESENGIIS
-657 SQKNTIITID
+657 SMKNTIITID
-667 LADPGSI
+667 LADPSSI
-674 STDLQSI
+674 STDLQTI

>member
-11 DFSTIKNN
+11 DFDTIKTN

-33 DFEGSSLSVLLDLLA
+33 DFEGSSLSVLLDILA

-69 AVLRDSVISHAKTLG
+69 AVLRDSVISHAKTLS
-84 YTPYSVTAP
+84 YTPHSVTAP
-93 KAIVTITVET
+93 KSIVNITVET
-103 GNSTPTTAS
+103 NDSTPGTAS
-112 LSRGYSVAGS
+112 LNRGYSVAGS
-122 LVDAI
+122 LVD
-127 SYRFNVLDT
+127 SVSFRFNVLET
-136 QTVTKSGTQFIF
+136 QIVTKSGTQYVF
-148 ENVELYEGR
+148 ENVELSEGR
-157 LTSKTFT
+157 LTSSTFN

-169 NPKSIFTIPDTNID
+169 NPKSIFTIPDTNVD
-183 TNSIKVVVT
+183 TSSIKVVVT
-192 PTTGNTYT
+192 PTSGNTFT
-200 EVYTKVTDIVD
+200 EVYTKATDIVD
-211 IAGTSKVFFL
+211 ITGTSPVFFL

-226 GRFQIYFGNDSVGK
+226 GKFQIYFGNDSVGK
-240 KLADGSV
+240 KLSDGSI
-247 VEISYLVTNG
+247 VEVSYLVTNG
-257 SNANGTESFIAE
+257 SAANGTESFVAE
-269 ESIAGST
+269 ESIGGSS
-276 EISIGVVSSASGGG
+276 SITVDVVSPASGGG
-290 SRESVDSI
+290 ARESVDSI
-298 KFSAQAQY
+298 KVSAQSQF

-311 LVTYKD
+311 LVTFRD

-323 RAYPTID
+323 KAYPSID

-351 LKPKEGFF
+351 LKPKEGFY

-384 IREAQYL
+384 IREPQYL
-391 YLLVKN
+391 YLLIKN
-397 YIKYDPKKTSLNPDA
+397 FVKYDPKKTSLNPDG
-412 LRNSVRNAIVS
+412 LRNSIRNAIVA
-423 YRNQNLNKFGSTFVL
+423 YRNQYLNKFDSTFVL

-443 SVDAVDSN
+443 NVDAVDSN

-458 ILRLKKIF
+458 ILRLKKKF

-473 KTYEITFNTELH
+473 KTYEIAFDTELH
-485 RGTIT
+485 RGTVT

-499 VYDSQSI
+499 VYDTQSV
-506 RRTVRLEEVPDSFT
+506 RRTVRIEEVPDSFT
-520 GVDEILVTNGGSGYS
+520 GIDEILVTNGGSGYS
-535 TTPTVTITGDGT
+535 TTPLVTITGDGT
-547 GATAEAIVVNRKVQS
+547 GATAEAVVVNEKVQS

-575 IINISGGSGFGAS
+575 IITITGGSGFGAS
-588 AIAIL
+588 AIAVL

-606 TNAERKIVSS
+606 NNAERKIVNS

-643 NIAIDIESENGIIS
+643 DISIDIESENGIIS

-667 LADPGSI
+667 LGDPSSI
-674 STDLQSI
+674 STDLQTI

>member
-11 DFSTIKNN
+11 DFDTIKAN

-93 KAIVTITVET
+93 KAIVNITVET
-103 GNSTPTTAS
+103 NDSTPGTAS
-112 LSRGYSVAGS
+112 LNRGYSVAGS

-136 QTVTKSGTQFIF
+136 QIVTKSGTQYVF

-157 LTSKTFT
+157 ITTSTFT
-164 YSSTS
+164 YSSSS

-183 TNSIKVVVT
+183 TNSIKVSVT
-192 PTTGNTYT
+192 PTSGNTYT
-200 EVYTKVTDIVD
+200 EVYTKATDIVD
-211 IAGTSKVFFL
+211 VTGQSKVFFL

-226 GRFQIYFGNDSVGK
+226 GKFQIYFGNNSVGK
-240 KLADGSV
+240 SLTDGSI
-247 VEISYLVTNG
+247 VEVSYLVTNG
-257 SNANGTESFIAE
+257 AAANGTEYFIAE
-269 ESIAGST
+269 ESIGGSSS
-276 EISIGVVSSASGGG
+276 ISISVISVASGGG

-298 KFSAQAQY
+298 KYSAQSQY

-311 LVTYKD
+311 LVTFKD

-323 RAYPTID
+323 KAYPAVD

-351 LKPKEGFF
+351 LKPKEGFY

-384 IREAQYL
+384 IREPQYL

-397 YIKYDPKKTSLNPDA
+397 FIKYDPKKTSLNPDGI
-412 LRNSVRNAIVS
+412 RNAVRNAIVS
-423 YRNQNLNKFGSTFVL
+423 YRNLNLNKFGSTFVL

-443 SVDAVDSN
+443 SVDSVDTN

-458 ILRLKKIF
+458 ILRLKKKF

-473 KTYEITFNTELH
+473 KTYEIAFNTELH
-485 RGTIT
+485 RGTVT

-499 VYDSQSI
+499 VYDSQSV

-520 GVDEILVTNGGSGYS
+520 GIDEILVTNGGSGYS
-535 TTPTVTITGDGT
+535 TTPLVTITGDGT
-547 GATAEAIVVNRKVQS
+547 GATAEAVVVNQKVQS

-575 IINISGGSGFGAS
+575 IISINGGSGFGAS
-588 AIAIL
+588 AIAVL

-606 TNAERKIVSS
+606 TNAERKIVND

-621 NYDTGLITL
+621 NYDSGIITL
-630 NDLQILSTASSDG
+630 NDLQILSSASADG
-643 NIAIDIESENGIIS
+643 DISIDIESENGIIS

-674 STDLQSI
+674 STDLQTI

>member
-6 NITDL
+6 NSTDL

-93 KAIVTITVET
+93 KSIVNITVET
-103 GNSTPTTAS
+103 NDSTPGTAS
-112 LSRGYSVAGS
+112 LNRGYSVAGS

-136 QTVTKSGTQFIF
+136 QIVTKSGTQYIF
-148 ENVELYEGR
+148 ENVELFEGR

-183 TNSIKVVVT
+183 TGSIKVVVT
-192 PTTGNTYT
+192 PTSGNTYT

-211 IAGTSKVFFL
+211 ITGTSKVFFL

-226 GRFQIYFGNDSVGK
+226 GRFQIYFGNDAVGK
-240 KLADGSV
+240 KLPDGAV
-247 VEISYLVTNG
+247 VEVSYLVTNG
-257 SNANGTESFIAE
+257 ANANGTESFIAE
-269 ESIAGST
+269 EAIAGST
-276 EISIGVVSSASGGG
+276 SITIEVISPASGGG
-290 SRESVDSI
+290 ARESVDSI
-298 KFSAQAQY
+298 KFSAQSQY

-311 LVTYKD
+311 LVTFKD

-323 RAYPTID
+323 KAYPSVD

-351 LKPKEGFF
+351 LKPKEGFY

-384 IREAQYL
+384 IREPQYL

-397 YIKYDPKKTSLNPDA
+397 FIKYDPKKTSLNPDG
-412 LRNSVRNAIVS
+412 LRNAVRNAIVS

-458 ILRLKKIF
+458 VLRLKKVF

-473 KTYEITFNTELH
+473 KTYEIPFNTELH
-485 RGTIT
+485 RGTVT

-499 VYDSQSI
+499 VYDGQSV
-506 RRTVRLEEVPDSFT
+506 RRTVRIEEVPDSFT
-520 GVDEILVTNGGSGYS
+520 GIDEILVTNGGSGYS
-535 TTPTVTITGDGT
+535 TTPLVTITGDGT
-547 GATAEAIVVNRKVQS
+547 GATAEAIVVNQRVQS

-575 IINISGGSGFGAS
+575 IITISGGSGFGAS
-588 AIAIL
+588 AIAVL

-599 LRTIYFD
+599 LRIVYFD
-606 TNAERKIVSS
+606 TNAERKIVNSR
-616 KAGTI
+616 AGTI

-630 NDLQILSTASSDG
+630 NDLQILSAASADG

-667 LADPGSI
+667 LADPASI

>member
-19 LKTFLKQQNEFTDY
+19 LKTFLKQQSEFTDY
-33 DFEGSSLSVLLDLLA
+33 DFEGSSLSVLLDILA

-84 YTPYSVTAP
+84 YTPHSVTAP
-93 KAIVTITVET
+93 KAIVNITVET
-103 GNSTPTTAS
+103 NDSTPGTAS

-122 LVDAI
+122 LVDAV
-127 SYRFNVLDT
+127 SYRFNVLET
-136 QTVTKSGTQFIF
+136 QIVTKSGTQYVF
-148 ENVELYEGR
+148 ENVELFEGR
-157 LTSKTFT
+157 LTTTTFN

-183 TNSIKVVVT
+183 TSSIKVVVT
-192 PTTGNTYT
+192 PTSGNTFT
-200 EVYTKVTDIVD
+200 EVYTKATDIVD
-211 IAGTSKVFFL
+211 ITGSSPVFFL

-226 GRFQIYFGNDSVGK
+226 GKFQIYFGNDAVGK
-240 KLADGSV
+240 KLSDGSI
-247 VEISYLVTNG
+247 VEVSYLVTNG
-257 SNANGTESFIAE
+257 SAANGTEAFIAE
-269 ESIAGST
+269 ESLGGST
-276 EISIGVVSSASGGG
+276 SITVDVISSASGGG
-290 SRESVDSI
+290 TRESVDSI
-298 KFSAQAQY
+298 KVSAQSQF

-311 LVTYKD
+311 LVTFKD
-317 YESYIK
+317 YEAYIK
-323 RAYPTID
+323 KAYPSID

-384 IREAQYL
+384 IREPQYL
-391 YLLVKN
+391 YLLIKN
-397 YIKYDPKKTSLNPDA
+397 FVKYDPKKTSLNPDGM
-412 LRNSVRNAIVS
+412 RNAIRNAIVA
-423 YRNQNLNKFGSTFVL
+423 YRNQYLNKFDSTFVL

-458 ILRLKKIF
+458 ILRLKKKF

-473 KTYEITFNTELH
+473 KTYEIAFDTELH
-485 RGTIT
+485 RGTVT

-499 VYDSQSI
+499 VYDTQSV
-506 RRTVRLEEVPDSFT
+506 RRTVRVEEVPDSFT
-520 GVDEILVTNGGSGYS
+520 GIDEILVTNGGSGYS
-535 TTPTVTITGDGT
+535 TTPLVTITGDGT
-547 GATAEAIVVNRKVQS
+547 GATAEAIVVNQKVQS

-575 IINISGGSGFGAS
+575 IITITGGSGFGAS
-588 AIAIL
+588 AIAVL

-599 LRTIYFD
+599 LRTVYFD
-606 TNAERKIVSS
+606 SNAERRIVNS

-630 NDLQILSTASSDG
+630 NDLQILSAASSDG
-643 NIAIDIESENGIIS
+643 DISIDIESENGIIS

-667 LADPGSI
+667 LGDPSSI
-674 STDLQSI
+674 STELQTI

>member
-11 DFSTIKNN
+11 DFDTIKNN
-19 LKTFLKQQNEFTDY
+19 LKTFLKQQSEFTDY
-33 DFEGSSLSVLLDLLA
+33 DFEGSSLSVLLDILA

-69 AVLRDSVISHAKTLG
+69 AVLRDSVISHAKTLS
-84 YTPYSVTAP
+84 YTPHSVTAP
-93 KAIVTITVET
+93 KAIVNITVET
-103 GNSTPTTAS
+103 NDSTPGTAS
-112 LSRGYSVAGS
+112 LNRGYSVAGS
-122 LVDAI
+122 LVD
-127 SYRFNVLDT
+127 SVSFRFNVLET
-136 QTVTKSGTQFIF
+136 QIVTKSGTQYVF
-148 ENVELYEGR
+148 ENVELSEGR
-157 LTSKTFT
+157 LTTTTFN

-169 NPKSIFTIPDTNID
+169 NPKSIFTIPDSNVD
-183 TNSIKVVVT
+183 TSSIKVVVT
-192 PTTGNTYT
+192 PTSGNTFT

-211 IAGTSKVFFL
+211 ITGTSPVFFL

-226 GRFQIYFGNDSVGK
+226 GKFQIYFGNDAVGK
-240 KLADGSV
+240 KLSDGSI
-247 VEISYLVTNG
+247 VEVSYLVTNG
-257 SNANGTESFIAE
+257 SAANGTESFVAE
-269 ESIAGST
+269 EAIGGST
-276 EISIGVVSSASGGG
+276 SITVDVVSSASGGG
-290 SRESVDSI
+290 ARESVDSI
-298 KFSAQAQY
+298 KVSAQSQF

-311 LVTYKD
+311 LVTFKD

-323 RAYPTID
+323 KAYPSID

-346 RVLVS
+346 KVLVS

-374 PKSIVAVTTE
+374 PKSIVAVSTE
-384 IREAQYL
+384 IREPQYL

-397 YIKYDPKKTSLNPDA
+397 FVKYDPKKTSLNPDGM
-412 LRNSVRNAIVS
+412 RNAIRS
-423 YRNQNLNKFGSTFVL
+423 AILAYRNQYLNKFDSTFVL

-458 ILRLKKIF
+458 ILRLKKKF

-473 KTYEITFNTELH
+473 KTYEIAFDTELH
-485 RGTIT
+485 RGTVT

-499 VYDSQSI
+499 VYDTQSV
-506 RRTVRLEEVPDSFT
+506 RRTVRVEEVPDSFT
-520 GVDEILVTNGGSGYS
+520 GIDEILVTNGGSGYS
-535 TTPTVTITGDGT
+535 TTPLVTITGDGT
-547 GATAEAIVVNRKVQS
+547 GATAEAIVVNQKVQS

-575 IINISGGSGFGAS
+575 IITITGGSGFGAS
-588 AIAIL
+588 AIAVL

-599 LRTIYFD
+599 LRTVYFD
-606 TNAERKIVSS
+606 SNAERKIVNS

-630 NDLQILSTASSDG
+630 NDLQILSAASADG
-643 NIAIDIESENGIIS
+643 DISIDIESENGIIS

-667 LADPGSI
+667 LGDPSSI
-674 STDLQSI
+674 STELQTI